1 MVDPCF
7 FSVPN
12 SSSTRVA
19 NDCHD
24 DVCIILAIIEFAQLP
39 PPFKLRGH
47 VVVLLP
53 PTLVFHPE
61 L

>member
-24 DVCIILAIIEFAQLP
+24 DVYIVLAIIEFVAQLP

-47 VVVLLP
+47 VVLLP